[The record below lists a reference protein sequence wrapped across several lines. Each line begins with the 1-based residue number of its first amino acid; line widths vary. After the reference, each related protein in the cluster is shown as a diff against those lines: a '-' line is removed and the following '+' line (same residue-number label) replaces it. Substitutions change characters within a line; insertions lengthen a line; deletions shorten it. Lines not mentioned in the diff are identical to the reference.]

1 MHVCA
6 LSMRAQDSVNM
17 WPVLTGVNKT
27 APRTELMIGIMSG
40 GALIVKNLKYIEGV
54 QGPDWWYGPHS
65 PNCTS
70 DT

>member
-1 MHVCA
+1 MVCTA
-6 LSMRAQDSVNM
+6 MQRMQDSIDM
-17 WPVLTGVNKT
+17 WPLLIGANKT
-27 APRTELMIGIMSG
+27 APRTELMVGIMAG
-40 GALIVKNLKYIEGV
+40 GALIVENLKYIEGK